1 MKTTN
6 NIRIKDKAY
15 LTSIFKFSFRIISII
30 SIIKLSCS
38 IRWSKGAIFL
48 SNMQNFYV
56 FLTHT
61 LNIVKL
67 EKM

>member
-6 NIRIKDKAY
+6 NIRIKDK
-15 LTSIFKFSFRIISII
+15 SIFSISFKFSFRIISII